1 MTPAGAAAAPVPGA
15 PSPSGTGRPV
25 DGRTGRRTDERRAR
39 MVLTPRVF
47 SYLVGPMALGIILLL
62 RHYGAVATEPPWAW
76 VAVFVAVPVGSV
88 AIELLVRRHPT
99 AFWQH
104 VQVAGN
110 AAAVT
115 VVIYMTGWGPC
126 LVGMYLFI
134 ALVSVSA
141 EGADAWRRV
150 AAWTIAGV
158 VAGEVAVRLR
168 WAPSFLSADR
178 GVSLAFIG
186 LVGALFVIRMTGATV
201 AQKERAEAALRTS
214 EERFRSLVQHSSDTT
229 LLIDREGIVAY
240 ASPATTQLLGLAPQ
254 EVEGSDVAQLV
265 HPDDRQLVL
274 AEFAARMDYTKVSEP
289 LQFRIA
295 HRDGGWRHAEAIVA
309 DRRDHPAVDGF
320 VANLRDVT
328 ERKEAESLLAH
339 QALHDPLTGIPNRT
353 LILDRAE
360 QMLARSRRDHQPVA
374 VLFVDLDNFKDI
386 NDSLGHGAGD
396 RVLKAVA
403 TRFTTSLRS
412 SDTVGRL
419 GGDEFVVLAEGVSL
433 AAGPDL
439 LAERLHDV
447 LRAPF
452 RLEGFEQFPLS
463 VTASIGVAVGDRP
476 SASDLLRDA
485 DIALYRAKA
494 LGKHRTAVFEPG
506 MQSEALDRLALEMDL
521 RTGLAEG
528 QFFLVYQPVVA
539 LDDLS
544 ACGVEALLRWQHP
557 TRGVVAPYEFIPAL
571 EETGLI
577 LDVGRWVLEEA
588 CRRAA
593 DWRDRGYSLS
603 MSVNVSA
610 RQLDAD
616 GFFDD
621 VRTALADA
629 GLPAGALILEVTETM
644 LMRDT
649 DGVVGRLR
657 ELKSLGVRIA
667 IDDFGT
673 GYSSLA
679 YLRQFPVDSL
689 KIDQSFVATMAES
702 PESMALIHT
711 LVELGRALGLE
722 TLAEGIEEPSQL
734 ETLQRER
741 CQRGQGY
748 LFSRPVPADEVER
761 LFTSAG
767 LGLRSPAAPGER

>member
-1 MTPAGAAAAPVPGA
+1 MPAGAAAAPGPDA
-15 PSPSGTGRPV
+15 PSPSGTGPPAG
-25 DGRTGRRTDERRAR
+25 GRTGRRTDEVRAKA
-39 MVLTPRVF
+39 VLTPRVF
-47 SYLVGPMALGIILLL
+47 SYLVGPMALGAILLL
-62 RHYGAVATEPPWAW
+62 RHYGAVAHEPPWAW
-76 VAVFVAVPVGSV
+76 LAVFVAVPVGSV
-88 AIELLVRRHPT
+88 GIELVLRRHPT
-99 AFWQH
+99 VLWHH

-110 AAAVT
+110 VAAVT

-134 ALVSVSA
+134 ALVNVSA
-141 EGADAWRRV
+141 DGAGAWRRV
-150 AAWTIAGV
+150 AAWTVAGV
-158 VAGEVAVRLR
+158 LAGEVAVGLR

-178 GVSLAFIG
+178 GESLALIG
-186 LVGALFVIRMTGATV
+186 LVGVLFVIRLTGATV
-201 AQKERAEAALRTS
+201 AQKERAESALRTS

-229 LLIDREGIVAY
+229 LLIDPDGVVVY
-240 ASPATTQLLGLAPQ
+240 ASPATTQLLGIAAQ
-254 EVEGSDVAQLV
+254 EVEGSEVAQLV
-265 HPDDRQLVL
+265 HPDDRRLVV
-274 AEFAARMDYTKVSEP
+274 ADFAARSDRSRVTEP
-289 LQFRIA
+289 LQFRVA
-295 HRDGGWRHAEAIVA
+295 HRDGGWRHAEAIVV
-309 DRRDHPAVDGF
+309 DRRDHPAVGGF
-320 VANLRDVT
+320 VANLRDIT
-328 ERKEAESLLAH
+328 ERKEAETLLAH

-360 QMLARSRRDHQPVA
+360 QMLARARRDHQPVA

-403 TRFTTSLRS
+403 TRFTASLRS

-419 GGDEFVVLAEGVSL
+419 GGDEFVVLAEGLSL
-433 AAGPDL
+433 AAGPEL

-447 LRAPF
+447 LREPF

-476 SASDLLRDA
+476 SAGDLLRDA

-521 RTGLAEG
+521 RTALAEE
-528 QFFLVYQPVVA
+528 QFFLLYQPVVA

-571 EETGLI
+571 EESGLI
-577 LDVGRWVLEEA
+577 LDVGRWVLGEA

-593 DWRDRGYSLS
+593 EWRSRGYPLS

-610 RQLDAD
+610 RQLDAE
-616 GFFDD
+616 GFFED
-621 VRTALADA
+621 VRTALAESA
-629 GLPAGALILEVTETM
+629 LPAGSLVLEVTETM

-649 DGVVGRLR
+649 DLVVGRLR

-679 YLRQFPVDSL
+679 YLRQFPVDLL
-689 KIDQSFVATMAES
+689 KIDQSFIATMAES

-722 TLAEGIEEPSQL
+722 TLAEGIEERSQL
-734 ETLQRER
+734 EALQRER
-741 CQRGQGY
+741 CQHGQGF
-748 LFSRPVPADEVER
+748 LFSRPVPPEEVER
-761 LFTSAG
+761 LFSSAG
-767 LGLRSPAAPGER
+767 FGLRSPAAPGDR